1 MGRVVDFL
9 EKPYKASDKDLAAK
23 VCGLRHTAVVCDVFD
38 SSLVKWAACDSH
50 SGASVGE
57 CGCPANARH
66 MLHVTP
72 VSHPVALTQ
81 AEKEKAKKAKKKA
94 KVCDVCVC
102 V

>member
-1 MGRVVDFL
+1 
-9 EKPYKASDKDLAAK
+9 
-23 VCGLRHTAVVCDVFD
+23 
-38 SSLVKWAACDSH
+38 
-50 SGASVGE
+50 
-57 CGCPANARH
+57 